1 MVYGARLSTYPGCFV
16 YFGQMSSKCFF
27 LDRDGT
33 LNVDYD
39 FVHTPRE
46 WTWCD
51 GAMDALVLLK
61 ERGFKLA
68 VITNQSGIA
77 RGRFT
82 MEQVN
87 RLHDWVNDQL
97 QNDLIE
103 IDGFYVA
110 PWHPDFHDGKDPGL
124 LDERKPGTVL
134 FRKAAAELGISF
146 EGSCMAGDK
155 ISDLLPAM
163 HLGIKPYLIRSRF
176 YTEEIGNWCRQHHI
190 LIFDRLLDA
199 VEYELSAG

>member
-1 MVYGARLSTYPGCFV
+1 MID
-16 YFGQMSSKCFF
+16 KCFF

-39 FVHTPRE
+39 YVHKPSE

-51 GAMDALVLLK
+51 GALDALVLLK
-61 ERGFKLA
+61 ERGYKLA

-87 RLHDWVNDQL
+87 RLHQWVNDQL
-97 QNDLIE
+97 LNDDIA

-110 PWHPDFHDGKDPGL
+110 PWHPDYHEGRDPAL
-124 LDERKPGTVL
+124 LEERKPGTAL
-134 FRKAAAELGISF
+134 FRKAAEELGITLD
-146 EGSCMAGDK
+146 GSCMAGDK
-155 ISDLLPAM
+155 ISDILPAL
-163 HLGIKPYLIRSRF
+163 HLNMKPYLIRSRF

-190 LIFDRLLDA
+190 PVFDRLIDA
-199 VEYELSAG
+199 VEYELSAD